1 MVSFCAY
8 SRGQAITAG
17 NWNLMTEFV
26 IGVNKMFKV
35 GEYIICGSNGVCQV
49 EEIGPMKI
57 PGVSKDRIFYTLTPV
72 YSGCSAV
79 YTPTDN
85 EKMIMRP
92 VLSREEAWKLIEN
105 IAEIGIYEEPDNK
118 RRDMIFKEAL
128 KTCDCKEWVKIINTL
143 YLKKKNRIAQ
153 GKKEITSDEKYLQ
166 AAEENLYGELSIPL
180 RMPKEKVE
188 SFISEKVDAL
198 IEDEAFA

>member
-1 MVSFCAY
+1 
-8 SRGQAITAG
+8 
-17 NWNLMTEFV
+17 
-26 IGVNKMFKV
+26 MFKV

-49 EEIGPMKI
+49 ENIGPMKI
-57 PGVSKDRIFYTLTPV
+57 PGVAKDRIFYTLTPV

-105 IAEIGIYEEPDNK
+105 IEEIGIYEEQDNK
-118 RRDMIFKEAL
+118 RRDMVFKDAL
-128 KTCDCKEWVKIINTL
+128 KTCDCREWVKIINTL
-143 YLKKKNRIAQ
+143 HLKKKKRIAQ

-180 RMPKEKVE
+180 RMSKEDVE
-188 SFISEKVDAL
+188 GFISEKVESL
-198 IEDEAFA
+198 IEDEVFA